1 MEILTIYLGL
11 VVCTFVLV
19 TFYIL
24 IKSNDLQEVVVIS
37 LLNVFLI
44 PFYIVNRVLKTQVRK
59 KIKRDFGPDAPV
71 NYVYYWAY
79 GVPKDYANVGNWYAM
94 IRVIFGKADLG
105 YIKDQK
111 WKVSFE
117 VQGDEFKAEDKNE
130 YNNKYGKGDCL

>member
-24 IKSNDLQEVVVIS
+24 IKDDYLKEVAVIS
-37 LLNVFLI
+37 LLNVLLI
-44 PFYIVNRVLKTQVRK
+44 PFYLVNRVLKMLVRK
-59 KIKRDFGPDAPV
+59 KIKRDFGSDAPV

-79 GVPKDYANVGNWYAM
+79 GVPKDYTNVGNWYAM
-94 IRVIFGKADLG
+94 IRVIFGKADLD
-105 YIKDQK
+105 YIKVQK

-117 VQGDEFKAEDKNE
+117 VQGDEFKA
-130 YNNKYGKGDCL
+130 KGEE